1 MRNYDDDIE
10 KYLKE
15 QLSPAERHAL
25 EMEALHDPFLA
36 EALEG
41 AELINATDF
50 ESDLKAI
57 KRNLQGSPG
66 SKYLWPLGIAASIAL
81 LVVLSYFLFLQN
93 PLINEPIALS
103 TEEKPAQFPIA
114 EVPDQEKDLTQSSG
128 EEEQVKG
135 HEEQKPRAREQS
147 QTQKIEVE
155 NIDALDNA
163 GTAATV
169 KPSIADESTALIAEV
184 PPGEDDFEE
193 SNERPVAGEA
203 IRSEITT
210 EKASKG
216 AAKKSVTPS
225 PAILSADQT
234 VAEEREFSRSRD
246 MPSQLSKDE
255 YDEYL
260 KANVQYP
267 TSARANRI
275 EGEVTVSFVVKS
287 DSTFGDFKV
296 IKGIGF
302 GCDEELIRLIKEG
315 PAWIPGSRLNETNQV
330 TFEFRLEN

>member
-1 MRNYDDDIE
+1 MRSYNDDIE
-10 KYLKE
+10 KYLKG
-15 QLSPAERHAL
+15 QLSPADRHAL

-41 AELINATDF
+41 AELIKATDF

-57 KRNLQGSPG
+57 KRNLQGSQR

-81 LVVLSYFLFLQN
+81 LVALSYFLFLQN

-103 TEEKPAQFPIA
+103 KEENSTQTPLRENLDQKEELSQTSDENEQVEDREEKKPA
-114 EVPDQEKDLTQSSG
+114 
-128 EEEQVKG
+128 
-135 HEEQKPRAREQS
+135 AREQS
-147 QTQKIEVE
+147 QAQKIEVE
-155 NIDALDNA
+155 NMDALDNA

-169 KPSIADESTALIAEV
+169 KPSIADESTALIAEA
-184 PPGEDDFEE
+184 PSEEDDYEE
-193 SNERPVAGEA
+193 SKERPVTGEA

-216 AAKKSVTPS
+216 AAKKSMTPS
-225 PAILSADQT
+225 PVQLSSDQAVT
-234 VAEEREFSRSRD
+234 EEAEYTRSRD
-246 MPSQLSKDE
+246 RSHQLSKDE

-302 GCDEELIRLIKEG
+302 GCDEELIRVIKEG
-315 PAWIPGSRLNETNQV
+315 PAWIPGSKLNETNQV